1 MSKPSSGYYTKNHP
15 VGKVLIKMLKEQ
27 YGEQITTDEDII
39 GILEDK
45 NGKIIWLESGEHT
58 GRGLKHI
65 VNEHLK
71 EFEQNGLS
79 EKQLPNFIL
88 DVVVYGTIVG
98 YQGTDKTRPI
108 FKYNYSRKDYLIAVT
123 ISDNGFIVGA
133 NPRTNLRTKEKLV
146 KWEQ

>member
-15 VGKVLIKMLKEQ
+15 VGKVLIEKLKEQ
-27 YGEQITTDEDII
+27 YSEQITTDRDII

-45 NGKIIWLESGEHT
+45 NGKIIWLESGKHT

-65 VNEHLK
+65 VDKHLSQ
-71 EFEQNGLS
+71 FENIGVS
-79 EKQLPNFIL
+79 REILPIFIL
-88 DVVVYGTIVG
+88 NVVAYGAIIG

-108 FKYNYSRKDYLIAVT
+108 FTYTYSEKNYLIAVT

-133 NPRTNLRTKEKLV
+133 NPRTKLKAKEKL
-146 KWEQ
+146 ET